1 MSSEREEIRWELDKI
16 FEFVNWL
23 ITLHQSEQKSFW
35 EQYEKTHSGLITAR
49 NSIIAGIGFGIGV
62 IIGLISIGELER
74 TFVDFLGFGLIV
86 AGMVFIGTN
95 VLLYL
100 VGKKFQELYK
110 AYEND
115 ILELLELKG
124 WLLGASIK
132 DRPQNKEQIIFL
144 TEFTYVISQVIAH
157 NIESKIHELLKK
169 EIEELVD
176 VNKPYVIAKKNIEHY
191 KKLNLKI
198 VKTIEKF
205 IDEFEKMKN
214 QTANLDKLT

>member
-1 MSSEREEIRWELDKI
+1 MSSEKEEIRWELDKI
-16 FEFVNWL
+16 FEFVNWI
-23 ITLHQSEQKSFW
+23 ITLHQSEQNSFW
-35 EQYEKTHSGLITAR
+35 EQYEHSHSGLITLR

-74 TFVDFLGFGLIV
+74 TYVDFLGFGLIV

-100 VGKKFQELYK
+100 VGKKFQELYQ

-115 ILELLELKG
+115 VLELLELKG
-124 WLLGASIK
+124 WLLGVSIK
-132 DRPQNKEQIIFL
+132 DKPQNKGQIIFL
-144 TEFTYVISQVIAH
+144 TEFTYVISILIAH

-169 EIEELVD
+169 EITELVD
-176 VNKPYVIAKKNIEHY
+176 VQKAYAIAKKDFEDY
-191 KKLNLKI
+191 KKIDLKI

-205 IDEFEKMKN
+205 IDEFEKNVKN
-214 QTANLDKLT
+214 